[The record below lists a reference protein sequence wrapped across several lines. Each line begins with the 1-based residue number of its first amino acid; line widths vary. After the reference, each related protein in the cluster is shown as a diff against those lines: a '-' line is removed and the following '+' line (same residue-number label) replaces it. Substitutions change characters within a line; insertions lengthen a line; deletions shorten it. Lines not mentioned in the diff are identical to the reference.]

1 MLDLKRCEFITLLA
15 GATAAW
21 PLATRAQQGGKIYR
35 IGFLANDPAI
45 PRQPAGQA
53 FLDGL
58 SESGFVEG
66 KNIVIEQR
74 FAEGKLDRYADLVS
88 ELIRLEVDVLVTS
101 AEEATLAAKQA
112 TTKVPIVMMNVS
124 DPLGLGF
131 VASLAHPGGNIT
143 GVIQDDT
150 AEVVAKRM
158 QLLKDAVPRTGRLAV
173 LLNPDHPY
181 AQLQWQQ
188 LERAAPSLKLT
199 LERVVAREA
208 SELQGA
214 FAVIEQH
221 RPDALLVANTSL
233 NFVSRRLIIELAA
246 KSRLPTMS
254 AFREYPEAGGLM
266 SYGSIRVDRFRRAGI
281 YVAKILKGAKPA
293 DLPVELPTSYEFVI
307 NLKTARSFNLEIP
320 RDLLLVADEIIE

>member
-1 MLDLKRCEFITLLA
+1 MAAR
-15 GATAAW
+15 GAHAAASGPPHKAATW
-21 PLATRAQQGGKIYR
+21 PLAARAQQGGKIYR

-131 VASLAHPGGNIT
+131 VASLAQPGGNIT
-143 GVIQDDT
+143 GVIQDDS

-158 QLLKDAVPRTGRLAV
+158 QLLKDAVPGTGRLAV
-173 LLNPDHPY
+173 LLNPD
-181 AQLQWQQ
+181 L
-188 LERAAPSLKLT
+188 SL
-199 LERVVAREA
+199 
-208 SELQGA
+208 
-214 FAVIEQH
+214 IH
-221 RPDALLVANTSL
+221 
-233 NFVSRRLIIELAA
+233 I
-246 KSRLPTMS
+246 
-254 AFREYPEAGGLM
+254 
-266 SYGSIRVDRFRRAGI
+266 
-281 YVAKILKGAKPA
+281 
-293 DLPVELPTSYEFVI
+293 
-307 NLKTARSFNLEIP
+307 
-320 RDLLLVADEIIE
+320 